1 MGESSTGL
9 TPKRKNKDAG
19 GPSPKKR
26 KKKKKQEVFSRETE
40 DILSKYEDAIEECR
54 ETISEISP
62 KVERISCTKNESK
75 KFLETLRNNISLLA
89 EQKLTDKIYIGVFGR
104 TGVGKSSLINAI
116 VNERHIL
123 PSGGSQACTSVIV
136 NVQAN
141 TESNKYR
148 ADIEFISRED
158 WNEELQFLLGILSSN
173 LDNRPDEDAAYDEDA
188 DEMQEMAKEKIKAVY
203 GEDGLHKDYNELV
216 ADKKISEILK
226 NFKTTSTFDTLSQS
240 IGSYIRS
247 DGDGGLQY
255 WPLVKCVTISLPR
268 SPALLD
274 RIVLVDLPGTG
285 DANKQRDEMW
295 KECLSRCAS
304 VWIVSD
310 INRALS
316 DKEAQKIFDESLRT
330 TAGAG
335 ECHNITFVCTKTDD
349 IDPKEIR
356 K

>member
-1 MGESSTGL
+1 M
-9 TPKRKNKDAG
+9 
-19 GPSPKKR
+19 
-26 KKKKKQEVFSRETE
+26 
-40 DILSKYEDAIEECR
+40 
-54 ETISEISP
+54 
-62 KVERISCTKNESK
+62 RI
-75 KFLETLRNNISLLA
+75 
-89 EQKLTDKIYIGVFGR
+89 
-104 TGVGKSSLINAI
+104 
-116 VNERHIL
+116 
-123 PSGGSQACTSVIV
+123 
-136 NVQAN
+136 
-141 TESNKYR
+141 
-148 ADIEFISRED
+148 D
-158 WNEELQFLLGILSSN
+158 WNEELQFLLEILSSN
-173 LDNRPDEDAAYDEDA
+173 LDNRPDEDTAYDEDA

-226 NFKTTSTFDTLSQS
+226 NCTLTFDTAEELSQH

-247 DGDGGLQY
+247 DSDGGLQY

-330 TAGAG
+330 IAGAG

-356 K
+356 KNDKIT